1 MNDTEIEVEE
11 PQAPDAE
18 GFCPYC
24 GQAVR
29 QIQLGAQLEDEPP
42 F

>member
-1 MNDTEIEVEE
+1 MNDTEIELEDSQPTE
-11 PQAPDAE
+11 AT

-24 GQAVR
+24 GQAVT
-29 QIQLGAQLEDEPP
+29 QVPPGAQLEDEPP